1 MPARTRHSLATT
13 TEVAEPEEE
22 PSGFRRLRFN
32 DTLSWRAGRAIPVAD
47 LLERLES
54 LALELR
60 QLDQE
65 ETDKDSLKKVSQD
78 LASGHL
84 LGHRDKGVRAWTACC
99 VVDILRLCAPNAPF
113 TGNQLKDIFTT
124 IVTSIIPALADPS
137 NAYNE
142 QHVYVLSSLA
152 DVKSIVLLTD
162 LDAPDTLILPLF
174 SSCFDIV
181 SGSSKSSTGEE
192 LAKNVEY
199 DMTRLLA
206 PIIDESSV
214 LAPEIIDVIIAQF
227 LRVDP
232 RIAEHSA
239 TSKSKKNGAQLD
251 SKQGTLLLKEYP
263 PAYNMAK
270 AICNACPEKMTSYV
284 SQYFNNV
291 IIDASGPAGV
301 NGMSKAHRRASID
314 DSDDEAENIKE
325 LSKAHRLIREVWRAC
340 PDVLQ
345 NVIPQLEAELSAESV
360 SLRLLATQTIGDVTA
375 GIGVAGPPPPPPMDP
390 AAYPPARLT
399 DDSQITQPNALLLP
413 LAPKP
418 FSQAHSTAYQSFL
431 SRRQDKSA
439 SVRAAWVTGIGRIIL
454 TSAGGSGLSTN
465 EEQDLVQSL
474 AKMLGDADE
483 KVRIAAVEVIG
494 TFGFSSTVTK
504 LGVSGGI
511 SDQGSVLSV
520 LAERVK
526 DRKHAVREH
535 AMKILARMWGVASG
549 EIEANNEQVTMIL
562 KDIPSRIFDAYYTNN
577 LDIQVL
583 LDHVIFELLLPL
595 NYPPLKAKAVKGDS
609 SQLRKLKS
617 AMREGEGY
625 TEADIEMIRVRRI
638 LTLVKGLDERA
649 KKVFFALQARQ
660 LSMRTF
666 MTFYL
671 TACEEY
677 NGGVMDSDEEI
688 TKSKLTKVIDNLA
701 KMLPDQAKVSADLW
715 KFAKMHDRR
724 NYQLI
729 RFAMAAVSD
738 YRTVTKAIRE
748 LLKRI
753 QGNTSVSTSL
763 LESLTPL
770 VYRSSSLI
778 FNRSH
783 IPAIMD
789 LSRSDELGLGNTAHE
804 MLRETSS
811 QNPEVL
817 EAHVQDMC
825 KDLESHAPSAKQPDE
840 AGVEEI
846 LKACAGFAKK
856 LPAKLPT
863 GRKFLIA
870 LTNYALYSSSPKA
883 AKHAVSI
890 IMATSD
896 KKQMYAKDLVKR
908 SVQDCTYNSPHF
920 LTKLATIS
928 QINLL
933 APEIADEE
941 GDAIISISTNDILL
955 NNRSANPSAGYAWSD
970 DIDDETAAKE
980 WALRVLV
987 NRVRAKQ
994 STEDEETFRSY
1005 AEPVYK
1011 ILNTLVANDGELSKK
1026 QNSPATQKSR
1036 LRLLAAKLIIKL
1048 SSAHAVCER
1057 MLPPKDFNVVALVAQ
1072 DQLEPVRSS
1081 FIGQLKKK
1089 LTQTT
1094 HLGTRWYTVT
1104 FLLAFEP
1111 NKNLRDST
1119 LTWLRSRTHFFTRL
1133 SQNNDKGSEQQTVM
1147 ESLAARLLS
1156 LLAYHPDYPPESSD
1170 ENTKVDDLAD
1180 FARYILFYLSAVA
1193 NENNLSLIFHVMQR
1207 VKQVR
1212 DAITGSAMMSTR
1224 LYTLSDLAQATTRR
1238 FAELYSQQH
1247 KIGGSGGSGAANILQ
1262 TYPGKMRLPSSL
1274 FTTIPIHS
1282 EALSI
1287 AEKNYLAEEVDDK
1300 LDRIVR
1306 LFMKPRTQSAS
1317 NGQSQTRKRKVD
1329 RSSMGKTSGASA
1341 KFASFSSRKA
1351 RRDGTQKSLPIRKS
1365 SLAETGVKPAKR
1377 RKTSDEDDWEGG
1389 GGRPGEVGSK
1399 ARRRSGRG
1407 TKAGISYAEGDS
1419 DEDDME
1425 MVEWEEEQ
1433 NKAEEDGNNGD
1444 ESEEYGSGEDES
1456 SETGE
1461 EPEEVEE
1468 GGEKEGEK
1476 EDQSNATPSPPS
1488 GDEDEDDPMED
1499 VQKSPPL
1506 PRSRSKRQTP
1516 SKNQLQ
1522 QDKPSPVAA
1531 TRGRGRGRPPGKRQS
1546 STTQTESP
1554 EQKQPAAAAVDAGP
1568 TRRSTRRAR

>member
-1 MPARTRHSLATT
+1 MPARTRHSLAST

-22 PSGFRRLRFN
+22 PSGLRRLRFN
-32 DTLSWRAGRAIPVAD
+32 ETLSWRAGRAIPVAD

-199 DMTRLLA
+199 DMTRLLV

-232 RIAEHSA
+232 RIIEHPAS
-239 TSKSKKNGAQLD
+239 SKGKKNGAHVD
-251 SKQGTLLLKEYP
+251 AKQGTLLLKEYP

-270 AICNACPEKMTSYV
+270 AICSACPEKMTSYV

-291 IIDASGPAGV
+291 IIDASGPAGT
-301 NGMSKAHRRASID
+301 NGLSKAHRRASID

-375 GIGVAGPPPPPPMDP
+375 GIGVAGPPTPPPMDP
-390 AAYPPARLT
+390 AAYPPATLT

-413 LAPKP
+413 LSPKP

-439 SVRAAWVTGIGRIIL
+439 SVRAAWATGIGRIIL

-474 AKMLGDADE
+474 AKILGDADE

-494 TFGFSSTVTK
+494 TFGFSDTVKK

-511 SDQGSVLSV
+511 SDQGSVLSI

-526 DRKHAVREH
+526 DRKHTVREQ

-549 EIEANNEQVTMIL
+549 ELEANNEQVTMIL

-595 NYPPLKAKAVKGDS
+595 NYPPLKSRTPKNDS
-609 SQLRKLKS
+609 SQSRKLKS
-617 AMREGEGY
+617 ATREAEGN
-625 TEADIEMIRVRRI
+625 TETDIEMIRVRRI

-671 TACEEY
+671 TACEAY
-677 NGGVMDSDEEI
+677 NGGVMDNDEDV
-688 TKSKLTKVIDNLA
+688 TKAKLTKVIDNLA

-748 LLKRI
+748 LSKRI
-753 QGNTSVSTSL
+753 QGNTSASTSL

-825 KDLESHAPSAKQPDE
+825 KDLESHAPNAKQSDE
-840 AGVEEI
+840 AGVDEI

-863 GRKFLIA
+863 ERKFLIA

-896 KKQMYAKDLVKR
+896 KKQMYAKDLIKK
-908 SVQDCTYNSPHF
+908 SVQNCAYNSPHF

-933 APEIADEE
+933 TPEVADEE
-941 GDAIISISTNDILL
+941 GDAIISIATNDILL
-955 NNRSANPSAGYAWSD
+955 NNRSSKPSAGYAWSN
-970 DIDDETAAKE
+970 DIDDETSAKE
-980 WALRVLV
+980 WALRILV

-1026 QNSPATQKSR
+1026 LNSPATQKSR

-1048 SSAHAVCER
+1048 SSAHAICEK
-1057 MLPPKDFNVVALVAQ
+1057 MLTPKDFNVVALVAQ

-1089 LTQTT
+1089 LTQTS
-1094 HLGTRWYTVT
+1094 HLGTRWYTVA

-1111 NKNLRDST
+1111 NKNLKDST
-1119 LTWLRSRTHFFTRL
+1119 LTWLRSRTYFFTRP
-1133 SQNNDKGSEQQTVM
+1133 SQNNDKGSDQQTVM
-1147 ESLAARLLS
+1147 ESLAARLIS
-1156 LLAYHPDYPPESSD
+1156 LLAYHPDYPHESSD
-1170 ENTKVDDLAD
+1170 ESTKVDDLAD

-1193 NENNLSLIFHVMQR
+1193 NENNLSLIFHIMQR

-1212 DAITGSAMMSTR
+1212 DAITCSEAMSIR

-1238 FAELYSQQH
+1238 FSELYSQQH

-1274 FTTIPIHS
+1274 FTTIPIHG
-1282 EALSI
+1282 EALAI
-1287 AEKNYLAEEVDDK
+1287 AEKNFLAEEVDDK

-1306 LFMKPRTQSAS
+1306 SFMKPRTQTSS
-1317 NGQSQTRKRKVD
+1317 NAQNHTRKRKAEL
-1329 RSSMGKTSGASA
+1329 SSLGKTSGAGANFGRLSP
-1341 KFASFSSRKA
+1341 KRI
-1351 RRDGTQKSLPIRKS
+1351 RRDSKQKSLPIRKS
-1365 SLAETGVKPAKR
+1365 SIAETGVKPAKR

-1389 GGRPGEVGSK
+1389 GGGAGEAASK

-1407 TKAGISYAEGDS
+1407 TKTGVSYAEGDS

-1433 NKAEEDGNNGD
+1433 NKAEEEEEISD
-1444 ESEEYGSGEDES
+1444 ESGEDDDAEKES
-1456 SETGE
+1456 SEAE
-1461 EPEEVEE
+1461 EKLEVV
-1468 GGEKEGEK
+1468 
-1476 EDQSNATPSPPS
+1476 EDQEEEEEDLGKTTSVSPSDNDDDVNV
-1488 GDEDEDDPMED
+1488 DESMED
-1499 VQKSPPL
+1499 VQKSSPP

-1516 SKNQLQ
+1516 NKKQEHV
-1522 QDKPSPVAA
+1522 KPSPVPA
-1531 TRGRGRGRPPGKRQS
+1531 TKGRGRGRGRPAGKRRS
-1546 STTQTESP
+1546 SNTGTETESP
-1554 EQKQPAAAAVDAGP
+1554 EQKQPAEVGP